1 MDSLSDRIDK
11 ILSYSRLSIPKLATR
26 IGAKTPQSLREILK
40 GNTKNLSYEMSEKI
54 LLAFPELNR
63 EWLLTG
69 EGEMLNGGIVQEVQ
83 GDGNTSVAGNGNN
96 VNTAEVLVKA
106 LAEIEEHR
114 KLLSKKDEQI
124 DRLLSVIDKLT
135 NK

>member
-1 MDSLSDRIDK
+1 MNTTVKDRTIQFIK
-11 ILSYSRLSIPKLATR
+11 YKGISM
-26 IGAKTPQSLREILK
+26 KTFEEQC
-40 GNTKNLSYEMSEKI
+40 NLSTGYVTSMRKGYGSEK
-54 LLAFPELNR
+54 LSNVLKAFPELNR
-63 EWLLTG
+63 EWLLYG

-135 NK
+135 SK

>member
-1 MDSLSDRIDK
+1 MSDNQNVKDRLLIYIKYLGIGQSKFEKLCGLSNGYINNSK
-11 ILSYSRLSIPKLATR
+11 GNFGSVKL
-26 IGAKTPQSLREILK
+26 EDILK
-40 GNTKNLSYEMSEKI
+40 TC
-54 LLAFPELNR
+54 PELNR
-63 EWLLTG
+63 EWLLYG

-135 NK
+135 SK

>member
-1 MDSLSDRIDK
+1 MSDNQNVKDRLLIYIKYLGIGQSKFEKLCGLSNGYINNSK
-11 ILSYSRLSIPKLATR
+11 GNFGSVKL
-26 IGAKTPQSLREILK
+26 EDILK
-40 GNTKNLSYEMSEKI
+40 
-54 LLAFPELNR
+54 ACPELNR
-63 EWLLTG
+63 EWLLYG